1 VQEGRTR
8 DPSLSARDPSLSAR
22 DPSLGA
28 RDPSLGARDPSL
40 DQDTA
45 GHTLLRKTSGSS
57 VLPAIELCGITKRFG
72 PVDVLSDVDLSLY
85 PGRVHSLAGENGA
98 GKSTL
103 VKILGG
109 IYRPDNGRILRDG
122 IETVITD
129 AADARRQG
137 IAVIHQH
144 PAVFPDLSVAENVFV
159 GRQPRAMSGIDWP
172 AMRRRA
178 QELLAGL
185 QIDIDSGLPV
195 KMLSIA
201 ERQAVEIA
209 KALSIDAK
217 VLVMDEPTSTISR
230 REVDRLF
237 EIVER
242 LKAQGVAILFI
253 SHFID
258 EILGLGDEVTILR
271 SGKRVMTGP
280 TADLTPAQT
289 VRQMIGTE
297 PSAFFPKEETR
308 IGAPVVSVHGLSGAG
323 FVKDVTFEVRA
334 GEILGFFGLVGAGR
348 SEVAQ
353 MLFGIT
359 PPDQGEIR
367 LNDQVVRLRSSK
379 DAMRLGISLVPEDRH
394 QQGLVL
400 PFPIRANETLPILRQ
415 LSNTLGLVDRA
426 KENEIAEKFTAQM
439 RVIAQGVE
447 QLTSTLSGGNQQK
460 VLIGKW
466 LIPAPEVL
474 ILDQPTRGVDVG
486 AKAEIHR
493 IISHLAAQGLA
504 VILISDDAQE
514 VIGMAD
520 RILVFRGG
528 RIVAESGR
536 ASFDREAMLLAAAQ
550 AAREEAEGVVS
561 GEDATDDDR
570 ERGRGRERVV
580 GGRGWVRQ
588 VMRIRELGLVA
599 ALLLIGLG
607 ITLREP
613 RFLDG
618 ANLEQVALSAT
629 LVCIVS
635 LGEALVIIARQI
647 DLSVGAIVAASAFV
661 AADWLQQHPDGSIL
675 FVFLIGCLV
684 GGALGAFNA
693 LLVTGFRIPAIVA
706 TLGTLAMYRG
716 GVIVLAGGRQI
727 SATVLPDSY
736 GFIARAHFA
745 GLPILVW
752 LAVLLTIGFGLAA
765 RYTRIGRNFYALG
778 SNQES
783 AKFAGISEQRHIALL
798 FVVSGLLCGLVGV
811 LWGARFGTVDAVIA
825 PELHFQA
832 ISAAVVGGVSIFGG
846 SGSVY
851 GAALG
856 AVIFAVLQNGIQ
868 LLGINRFWL
877 QAVLGAAI
885 VVTVLFYS
893 QLAKRAEGIERRS
906 RFTGHLQSQFRR

>member
-1 VQEGRTR
+1 VQEGRT
-8 DPSLSARDPSLSAR
+8 RDPSLSAR

>member
-1 VQEGRTR
+1 VQEGCTE
-8 DPSLSARDPSLSAR
+8 
-22 DPSLGA
+22 
-28 RDPSLGARDPSL
+28 
-40 DQDTA
+40 TA
-45 GHTLLRKTSGSS
+45 GDTLLRKARESS
-57 VLPAIELCGITKRFG
+57 VVPAIELCGITKRFG
-72 PVDVLSDVDLSLY
+72 PVDVLSNVDLSLY

-109 IYRPDNGRILRDG
+109 IYQPDGGRILRNG
-122 IETVITD
+122 AETRITD

-159 GRQPRAMSGIDWP
+159 GRQPRGVSGIDWT
-172 AMRRRA
+172 AMTRRA
-178 QELLAGL
+178 QELLSGL
-185 QIDIDSGLPV
+185 QIEIDPGLPV
-195 KMLSIA
+195 KLLSIA

-209 KALSIDAK
+209 KALSVDAK
-217 VLVMDEPTSTISR
+217 VLVMDEPTSTISS

-237 EIVER
+237 EIVAH

-271 SGKRVMTGP
+271 SGKRVMTCP

-289 VRQMIGTE
+289 VRHMIGTE
-297 PSAFFPKEETR
+297 PSAFFPKEEAR
-308 IGAPVVSVHGLSGAG
+308 IGEPVVSVSGLSGAG
-323 FVKDVTFEVRA
+323 FVQDVSFEVRA

-367 LNDQVVRLRSSK
+367 LNNQVVRLGSSR
-379 DAMRLGISLVPEDRH
+379 DATRLGISLVPEDRH

-400 PFPIRANETLPILRQ
+400 PFPIRANETLPILRR
-415 LSNTLGLVDRA
+415 LANGLGLVDRV
-426 KENEIAEKFTAQM
+426 KENAIARRFTEQM
-439 RVIAQGVE
+439 RVVASGVE
-447 QLTSTLSGGNQQK
+447 QATNTLSGGNQQK

-466 LIPAPEVL
+466 LIPAPRVL

-493 IISHLAAQGLA
+493 IISNLAAQGLA

-536 ASFDREAMLLAAAQ
+536 ASFDRETMLLEAAQ
-550 AAREEAEGVVS
+550 AAREIKSADYTDYADYADEGPR
-561 GEDATDDDR
+561 GEEHR
-570 ERGRGRERVV
+570 GRGRGRRRGRGREASDAQ
-580 GGRGWVRQ
+580 GWVSKL
-588 VMRIRELGLVA
+588 MRIRELGLVV
-599 ALLLIGLG
+599 ALLLIGSG

-629 LVCIVS
+629 LVCIVA
-635 LGEALVIIARQI
+635 LGEALVVIARQI
-647 DLSVGAIVAASAFV
+647 DLSVGAMVATSAFV
-661 AADWLQQHPDGSIL
+661 AADWLQQNPNGSIWV
-675 FVFLIGCLV
+675 VFLIGCLV
-684 GGALGAFNA
+684 GGLLGAFNA
-693 LLVTGFRIPAIVA
+693 LLITGFRIPAIVA

-716 GVIVLAGGRQI
+716 GAIVLAGGRQI

-736 GFIARAHFA
+736 GAIARAHFA
-745 GLPILVW
+745 GVPVLVW
-752 LAVLLTIGFGLAA
+752 LALLFTIGFGLAA
-765 RYTRIGRNFYALG
+765 RFTRTGRNIYALG

-783 AKFAGISEQRHIALL
+783 AKFAGINERRHIALL
-798 FVVSGLLCGLVGV
+798 FVLSGLLCGLVGV

-832 ISAAVVGGVSIFGG
+832 ISAVVVGGVSIFGG

-856 AVIFAVLQNGIQ
+856 AIIFAVLQNGIQ

-893 QLAKRAEGIERRS
+893 QLARRAEGVERRS
-906 RFTGHLQSQFRR
+906 RLSGHPRRRFWK

>member
-1 VQEGRTR
+1 MV
-8 DPSLSARDPSLSAR
+8 
-22 DPSLGA
+22 
-28 RDPSLGARDPSL
+28 
-40 DQDTA
+40 
-45 GHTLLRKTSGSS
+45 
-57 VLPAIELCGITKRFG
+57 PAIELCGITKRFG
-72 PVDVLSDVDLSLY
+72 PVDVLSKVDLSLY

-109 IYRPDNGRILRDG
+109 IYQPDAGRILRSG
-122 IETVITD
+122 AETTITD

-144 PAVFPDLSVAENVFV
+144 PAVFPDLSVAENVFI
-159 GRQPRAMSGIDWP
+159 GRQPRGVSGIDWT
-172 AMRRRA
+172 AMTRRA
-178 QELLAGL
+178 QELLSGL
-185 QIDIDSGLPV
+185 QIDIDPGLPV
-195 KMLSIA
+195 KLLSIA

-217 VLVMDEPTSTISR
+217 VLVMDEPTSTISS

-237 EIVER
+237 EIVEH

-289 VRQMIGTE
+289 VRHMIGTE

-308 IGAPVVSVHGLSGAG
+308 IGEPVVSVSGLSGAG
-323 FVKDVTFEVRA
+323 FVQDVNFEVRA

-367 LNDQVVRLRSSK
+367 LNNQVVRLRSSR
-379 DAMRLGISLVPEDRH
+379 DATRRGISLVPEDRH

-400 PFPIRANETLPILRQ
+400 PFPIRANETLPILRR
-415 LSNTLGLVDRA
+415 LANGLGLVDRV
-426 KENEIAEKFTAQM
+426 KENAIAQRFTEQM
-439 RVIAQGVE
+439 RVVASGVE
-447 QLTSTLSGGNQQK
+447 QATNTLSGGNQQK

-466 LIPAPEVL
+466 LIPAPRVL

-493 IISHLAAQGLA
+493 IISNLAAQGLA

-536 ASFDREAMLLAAAQ
+536 ASFDREEMLLEAAQ
-550 AAREEAEGVVS
+550 AAREEDERAEG
-561 GEDATDDDR
+561 E
-570 ERGRGRERVV
+570 ENRGREREPAS
-580 GGRGWVRQ
+580 GWVSKL
-588 VMRIRELGLVA
+588 MRIRELGLVV
-599 ALLLIGLG
+599 ALLMIGLG

-629 LVCIVS
+629 LVCIVA

-647 DLSVGAIVAASAFV
+647 DLSVGAMVATSAFV
-661 AADWLQQHPDGSIL
+661 AADWLQQNPNGSIWV
-675 FVFLIGCLV
+675 VFLIGSLV
-684 GGALGAFNA
+684 GGLLGAFNA

-736 GFIARAHFA
+736 GAIARAHFA
-745 GLPILVW
+745 GVPVLVW
-752 LAVLLTIGFGLAA
+752 LALLLTIGFGLAA
-765 RYTRIGRNFYALG
+765 RFTRTGRNIYALG

-783 AKFAGISEQRHIALL
+783 AKFAGIDERRHIALL

-832 ISAAVVGGVSIFGG
+832 ISAVVVGGVSIFGG

-856 AVIFAVLQNGIQ
+856 AIIFAVLQNGIQ

-893 QLAKRAEGIERRS
+893 QLARRAEGVERRS
-906 RFTGHLQSQFRR
+906 RLTGHLRRRFWQ

>member
-1 VQEGRTR
+1 VREGCT
-8 DPSLSARDPSLSAR
+8 
-22 DPSLGA
+22 
-28 RDPSLGARDPSL
+28 
-40 DQDTA
+40 DTA
-45 GHTLLRKTSGSS
+45 GDTLLRKAVGSS
-57 VLPAIELCGITKRFG
+57 VVPAIELCGITKRFG
-72 PVDVLSDVDLSLY
+72 PVDVLSNVDLSLY

-109 IYRPDNGRILRDG
+109 IYQPDRGRILRDG
-122 IETVITD
+122 AETTITD

-159 GRQPRAMSGIDWP
+159 GRQPRRVSGIDWT
-172 AMRRRA
+172 AMTRRA

-185 QIDIDSGLPV
+185 QIDIDPGLPV
-195 KMLSIA
+195 KLLSIA

-217 VLVMDEPTSTISR
+217 VLVMDEPTSTISS

-242 LKAQGVAILFI
+242 LKGQGVAILFI

-258 EILGLGDEVTILR
+258 EILGLGDEITILR

-280 TADLTPAQT
+280 TAELTPAQT

-297 PSAFFPKEETR
+297 PSAFFPKQQTR
-308 IGAPVVSVHGLSGAG
+308 IGEPVVSVSGLSGAG
-323 FVKDVTFEVRA
+323 FVEDVSFEVRA
-334 GEILGFFGLVGAGR
+334 GEILGLFGLVGAGR

-367 LNDQVVRLRSSK
+367 LNSQLVRLRSSR

-400 PFPIRANETLPILRQ
+400 PFPIRANETLPILGR
-415 LSNTLGLVDRA
+415 LANRLGLVDRV
-426 KENEIAEKFTAQM
+426 KENAIAQRFTGQM
-439 RVIAQGVE
+439 RVVATGVE
-447 QLTSTLSGGNQQK
+447 QLTNTLSGGNQQK

-466 LIPAPEVL
+466 LIPAPRVL

-493 IISHLAAQGLA
+493 IISNLAAQGLA

-550 AAREEAEGVVS
+550 AAREIRSADYTDEGK
-561 GEDATDDDR
+561 R
-570 ERGRGRERVV
+570 EEGKEEENRGRGRER
-580 GGRGWVRQ
+580 GGANGWLSKL
-588 VMRIRELGLVA
+588 MRVRELGLVV

-629 LVCIVS
+629 LVCIVA

-647 DLSVGAIVAASAFV
+647 DLSVGAMVATSAFV
-661 AADWLQQHPDGSIL
+661 AADWLQQHPDGSIWV
-675 FVFLIGCLV
+675 VFLIGCLV

-736 GFIARAHFA
+736 GAIARAHFA
-745 GLPILVW
+745 GVPALVW
-752 LAVLLTIGFGLAA
+752 LAFLFTIGIGLAA
-765 RYTRIGRNFYALG
+765 RFTRTGRNFYALG

-783 AKFAGISEQRHIALL
+783 AKFAGINERRHIALL
-798 FVVSGLLCGLVGV
+798 FVLSGLLCGLVGV

-832 ISAAVVGGVSIFGG
+832 ISAVVVGGVSIFGG

-856 AVIFAVLQNGIQ
+856 AIIFAVLQNGIQ

-893 QLAKRAEGIERRS
+893 QLARRAEGVERRS
-906 RFTGHLQSQFRR
+906 RLTGQLRRRFWR

>member
-1 VQEGRTR
+1 MR
-8 DPSLSARDPSLSAR
+8 D
-22 DPSLGA
+22 GCT
-28 RDPSLGARDPSL
+28 
-40 DQDTA
+40 DTA
-45 GHTLLRKTSGSS
+45 GDTLLRKATGST
-57 VLPAIELCGITKRFG
+57 VVPAIELCGITKRFG
-72 PVDVLSDVDLSLY
+72 PVDVLSNVDLSLY

-109 IYRPDNGRILRDG
+109 IHQPDGGHILRDG
-122 IETVITD
+122 AETTITD

-159 GRQPRAMSGIDWP
+159 GRQPRGVSGIDWTT
-172 AMRRRA
+172 MTRRA
-178 QELLAGL
+178 QELLSAL
-185 QIDIDSGLPV
+185 QIDIDPGLPV
-195 KMLSIA
+195 KLLSVA
-201 ERQAVEIA
+201 ERQTVEIA

-217 VLVMDEPTSTISR
+217 VLVMDEPTSTISS
-230 REVDRLF
+230 REVERLF
-237 EIVER
+237 EMVER
-242 LKAQGVAILFI
+242 LKDQGVAILFI

-280 TADLTPAQT
+280 TAGLTAAET
-289 VRQMIGTE
+289 VRHMIGTE
-297 PSAFFPKEETR
+297 PSAFFPKEETQ
-308 IGAPVVSVHGLSGAG
+308 IGEPVVSVSGLSGAG
-323 FVKDVTFEVRA
+323 FVEDISFEVHA

-348 SEVAQ
+348 SEVAE

-359 PPDQGEIR
+359 PPDQGQIR
-367 LNDQVVRLRSSK
+367 LNNQIVRLRSSR
-379 DAMRLGISLVPEDRH
+379 DATRLGISLVPEDRH

-400 PFPIRANETLPILRQ
+400 PFPIRANETLPILRR
-415 LSNTLGLVDRA
+415 LSNGLGLVDRV
-426 KENEIAEKFTAQM
+426 KENAIAERFTGQM
-439 RVIAQGVE
+439 RVVASGIE
-447 QLTSTLSGGNQQK
+447 QSTNTLSGGNQQK

-466 LIPAPEVL
+466 LIPAPRVL

-493 IISHLAAQGLA
+493 IISNLAAQGLA

-528 RIVAESGR
+528 RVVAETGR

-550 AAREEAEGVVS
+550 AAKEIKSADYTDYADLSDEGKKEAEG
-561 GEDATDDDR
+561 GMEED
-570 ERGRGRERVV
+570 RGRGRRRVR
-580 GGRGWVRQ
+580 GRGAEAGWVSKL
-588 VMRIRELGLVA
+588 MRVRELGLVV

-629 LVCIVS
+629 LVCIVA

-647 DLSVGAIVAASAFV
+647 DLSVGAMVATSAFV
-661 AADWLQQHPDGSIL
+661 AADWLQQNPNGSIL
-675 FVFLIGCLV
+675 VVFLIGCLV

-736 GFIARAHFA
+736 GAIARAHFA
-745 GLPILVW
+745 GVPALVW
-752 LAVLLTIGFGLAA
+752 LALFFTIGFGLAA
-765 RYTRIGRNFYALG
+765 RFTRTGRNIYALG

-783 AKFAGISEQRHIALL
+783 AKFAGINGRRHVALL
-798 FVVSGLLCGLVGV
+798 FVLSGLLCGLVGV

-832 ISAAVVGGVSIFGG
+832 ISAVVVGGVSIFGG

-885 VVTVLFYS
+885 VATVLFYS
-893 QLAKRAEGIERRS
+893 QLARRAEGVERRS
-906 RFTGHLQSQFRR
+906 RLSGQLRRQF

>member
-1 VQEGRTR
+1 V
-8 DPSLSARDPSLSAR
+8 
-22 DPSLGA
+22 
-28 RDPSLGARDPSL
+28 
-40 DQDTA
+40 
-45 GHTLLRKTSGSS
+45 
-57 VLPAIELCGITKRFG
+57 VPAIELRGITKRFG
-72 PVDVLSDVDLSLY
+72 PVDVLSNVDLSLY

-109 IYRPDNGRILRDG
+109 IHQPDGGRILRDG
-122 IETVITD
+122 AETTISD
-129 AADARRQG
+129 AADARHQG

-159 GRQPRAMSGIDWP
+159 GRQPRGVNGIDWS
-172 AMRRRA
+172 AMTRRA
-178 QELLAGL
+178 RELLSGL
-185 QIDIDSGLPV
+185 QIDIDPGLPV
-195 KMLSIA
+195 KLLSIA
-201 ERQAVEIA
+201 ERQTVEIA

-217 VLVMDEPTSTISR
+217 VLVMDEPTSTISS
-230 REVDRLF
+230 REVHRLF

-242 LKAQGVAILFI
+242 LKEQGVAILFI

-280 TADLTPAQT
+280 TASLTAAET

-308 IGAPVVSVHGLSGAG
+308 IGEPVVSVSNLSGAG
-323 FVKDVTFEVRA
+323 FVEDISFEVRS

-353 MLFGIT
+353 MLFGLT
-359 PPDQGEIR
+359 RPDQGEIR
-367 LNDQVVRLRSSK
+367 LNGQIVRLRSSR
-379 DAMRLGISLVPEDRH
+379 DATRLGISLVPEDRH

-400 PFPIRANETLPILRQ
+400 PFPIRANETLPILRR
-415 LSNTLGLVDRA
+415 LSNGMGLVDRV
-426 KENEIAEKFTAQM
+426 KENEIAQRFTGQM
-439 RVIAQGVE
+439 RVVASGVE
-447 QLTSTLSGGNQQK
+447 QLTNTLSGGNQQK

-466 LIPAPEVL
+466 LIPAPRVL

-493 IISHLAAQGLA
+493 IISKLAAQGLA

-528 RIVAESGR
+528 RVVAESGR

-550 AAREEAEGVVS
+550 AAREIKAADFPAVVPQAR
-561 GEDATDDDR
+561 GYGGQATDCADLVGEGKKEAD
-570 ERGRGRERVV
+570 EGRGENRGRERRR
-580 GGRGWVRQ
+580 GRVRGVTSGWVSKL
-588 VMRIRELGLVA
+588 MRVRELGLVV

-629 LVCIVS
+629 LVCIVA

-647 DLSVGAIVAASAFV
+647 DLSVGAMVATSAFV
-661 AADWLQQHPDGSIL
+661 AADWLQQNPNGSIL
-675 FVFLIGCLV
+675 VVFLIGCLV

-736 GFIARAHFA
+736 GAIARAHFA
-745 GLPILVW
+745 GVPALVW
-752 LAVLLTIGFGLAA
+752 LALLFTVGFGLAA
-765 RYTRIGRNFYALG
+765 RFTRAGRNIYALG

-783 AKFAGISEQRHIALL
+783 AKFAGINDRRHIALL
-798 FVVSGLLCGLVGV
+798 FVLSGLLCGLVGV

-832 ISAAVVGGVSIFGG
+832 ISAVVVGGVSIFGG

-885 VVTVLFYS
+885 VATVLFYS
-893 QLAKRAEGIERRS
+893 QLARRAEGVERRS
-906 RFTGHLQSQFRR
+906 RLSGHLRRQFRR